1 MPSRKFSRTEKIL
14 EAAAHLFAGQGY
26 HATSTREIAQR
37 AEVSENTLF
46 RYFARKEELF
56 WSALRSRTA
65 MIAQSESL
73 SGIRAGDPPE
83 VALPKILEVLTET
96 VCNRPEVLRL
106 IAIAYVELQGKAE
119 VHCRDL
125 ISPFLLEFSEYS
137 EFHTDWSGQL
147 GGPSIWADWGF
158 NQLPGKLHGLGV
170 EVNGRDLN
178 FNRSGSDPRLRMD
191 VAEGGPMYTWRR
203 DRPFRPY
210 VKFLVGLGS
219 IDFTLPNYFHDTRT
233 VYSTA
238 GGIDYRFSSH
248 LVVRVDY
255 EYQFWTHFINDHTMN
270 PEGLTI
276 GINYDFNR
284 PRRFE

>member
-1 MPSRKFSRTEKIL
+1 MPSRKFSRSEKIL

-65 MIAQSESL
+65 TIAQSDSL

-125 ISPFLLEFSEYS
+125 LSPFLLEFSEYLAKS
-137 EFHTDWSGQL
+137 IAKGEVLEVD
-147 GGPSIWADWGF
+147 PSLLAASLMAMVLMHPQFARITTGEREPAIDIRGTASAYSKFW
-158 NQLPGKLHGLGV
+158 
-170 EVNGRDLN
+170 LN
-178 FNRSGSDPRLRMD
+178 ILAPRIPASRIQCL
-191 VAEGGPMYTWRR
+191 
-203 DRPFRPY
+203 
-210 VKFLVGLGS
+210 
-219 IDFTLPNYFHDTRT
+219 
-233 VYSTA
+233 
-238 GGIDYRFSSH
+238 
-248 LVVRVDY
+248 
-255 EYQFWTHFINDHTMN
+255 
-270 PEGLTI
+270 
-276 GINYDFNR
+276 
-284 PRRFE
+284 